1 MPGSGWRCCIT
12 VASCRS
18 SRPGWSAL
26 LRYGCCG
33 ARPPPRS
40 SSRRAPRRPC
50 TRRTWPHS
58 TGFDRPGHGRSVR
71 CEPRQVALEPL
82 QVIAA
87 PKRLRILELVWDQE
101 LSAGDIAAQFD
112 VSWSAVSQHLRV
124 LKDAGFV
131 VERREGTSRIYRAD
145 KAALGSLRSA
155 VEDYWRHSL
164 GWVKDLAEAEQRD
177 RDRT

>member
-1 MPGSGWRCCIT
+1 M
-12 VASCRS
+12 
-18 SRPGWSAL
+18 
-26 LRYGCCG
+26 
-33 ARPPPRS
+33 
-40 SSRRAPRRPC
+40 
-50 TRRTWPHS
+50 
-58 TGFDRPGHGRSVR
+58 
-71 CEPRQVALEPL
+71 ALEPL

-87 PKRLRILELVWDQE
+87 PRRLRILELVWDQE

-164 GWVKDLAEAEQRD
+164 DRVKDLAEAEQRD